1 MFKIGDTVLIDGQTE
16 YVIHRIHRA
25 YNGVAYAVLFGGLR
39 MVTLDRLQLVTP
51 TTIEQN
57 YTVGDPVHYLSED
70 GESLGEYSV
79 RDVTTGTRISTGENF
94 VMYDLQ
100 HASSDNTAYCVKED
114 RMKPVTTYS
123 LF

>member
-1 MFKIGDTVLIDGQTE
+1 MFKIGDIVLVDGKTE
-16 YVIHRIHRA
+16 HTLHRIHRIQ
-25 YNGVAYAVLFGGLR
+25 NGVIYAGLFGDYR

-57 YTVGDPVHYLSED
+57 YTVGDHVHYLSED
-70 GESLGEYSV
+70 GEPLGEYSV
-79 RDVTTGTRISTGENF
+79 RDVTTGTRLSTGENF

-100 HASSDNTAYCVKED
+100 HASSGNTAYCVHEN
-114 RMKPVTTYS
+114 RMSPVATYS

>member
-16 YVIHRIHRA
+16 YVIHRIHHA

-57 YTVGDPVHYLSED
+57 YTVGDKVHYLSED
-70 GESLGEYSV
+70 GESLGEYYV

-100 HASSDNTAYCVKED
+100 HESSDNTAYCVKED
-114 RMKPVTTYS
+114 RMTPVATYS